1 MCVGMAMVEILFE
14 FSAISVTCLMS
25 ISDRIRLYL
34 HLFLP
39 PLEGEMV
46 LNLLNPVLAR
56 ENDSRPN
63 CSLLL
68 MKLLKDSSI
77 LLPNCPSS
85 IVRIDCLLETL
96 FKSRSS
102 SFVKFGS
109 LSKCYSTIFL
119 ENFLCL
125 LKVIV

>member
-1 MCVGMAMVEILFE
+1 MCVGMVMVESLFE
-14 FSAISVTCLMS
+14 FSTISVTCLMS
-25 ISDRIRLYL
+25 ISDRMRLYL
-34 HLFLP
+34 HLFF

-46 LNLLNPVLAR
+46 LNLFNPVLAT
-56 ENDSRPN
+56 ENDSKPN

-77 LLPNCPSS
+77 ILPKCPSS

-102 SFVKFGS
+102 SLVKFGS

-119 ENFLCL
+119 DNFFYL